1 METRE
6 KEDEVNWID
15 RVRMKKSEK
24 RKKARIEK

>member
-24 RKKARIEK
+24 GKKARIVK